1 MIFKGSIYSEP
12 KTNSD
17 GQEVF
22 EVLKKTDKILIE
34 RIITKGALKEPG
46 EWYDQD
52 KDEWVMLVRGEA
64 KIEFRDGIISSL
76 HSGDYI
82 FIPAHLKHR
91 VIATSELPDCIWLA
105 IHGDLS

>member
-12 KTNSD
+12 KPNSD

-46 EWYDQD
+46 EWYNQD
-52 KDEWVMLVRGEA
+52 TDEWVMLVRGEA
-64 KIEFRDGIISSL
+64 ILEFWQEAKVKMSE
-76 HSGDYI
+76 GDFI
-82 FIPAHLKHR
+82 FIPSHKRHR
-91 VIATSELPDCIWLA
+91 VAETSEIPNCIWLA
-105 IHGDLS
+105 FHW